1 MLASK
6 SHLYTFWMSLQ
17 LETLIS
23 FRCERKVGLKILPKM
38 ILVTG
43 AAGFV
48 GSHLVDRLLAE
59 GHRVKGID
67 DLSSGKLDNL
77 PCGFDLYKMDIRD
90 SKVRQVVAEI
100 KPDLIFHL
108 AAQISV
114 AASVRDPQFDA
125 DVNVGG
131 SLNILE
137 GARNII
143 GKRVKLIYVTSGGTV
158 YGAPERVPVDESIP
172 PLPLSPYGASKLA
185 VETYLPIY
193 EKLSGLSY
201 TILRLSNVY
210 GPRQDPHGEAGVVA
224 IFTQAMLEGHSP
236 NVFGDGNDERD
247 YVFVGDVIEAIKI
260 ASESERSGPF
270 NIGTGI
276 GTSTNKIFEILA
288 RHCGF
293 SNTPIH
299 LPRRPGDIGRISL
312 DIRRAHAQLGW
323 LPKTLLEDGLRS
335 TVEWFKSETVNS

>member
-1 MLASK
+1 
-6 SHLYTFWMSLQ
+6 
-17 LETLIS
+17 
-23 FRCERKVGLKILPKM
+23 M

-43 AAGFV
+43 AAGFI
-48 GSHLVDRLLAE
+48 GSHLVDRLLLE

-77 PCGFDLYKMDIRD
+77 PLGFDLHKMDIRD
-90 SKVRQVVAEI
+90 PQVRQVVAEI
-100 KPDLIFHL
+100 NPDLIFHL

-114 AASVRDPQFDA
+114 AVSVREPQFDA

-131 SLNILE
+131 ALNILE
-137 GARNII
+137 SARTIT
-143 GKRVKLIYVTSGGTV
+143 GKPTKLIYVTSGGTV
-158 YGAPERVPVDESIP
+158 YGAPKRIPVDESITP
-172 PLPLSPYGASKLA
+172 HPLSPYGASKLT

-193 EKLSGLSY
+193 EKLFGLTH

-224 IFTQAMLEGHSP
+224 IFTQALLEGRSP
-236 NVFGDGNDERD
+236 NIFGDGNDQRD
-247 YVFVGDVIEAIKI
+247 YVFVGDVIDAII
-260 ASESERSGPF
+260 VASESDRSGPF

-293 SNTPIH
+293 VNTPIH
-299 LPRRPGDIGRISL
+299 GSRRPGDIGRISL
-312 DIRRAHAQLGW
+312 DIRRAREELGW
-323 LPKTLLEDGLRS
+323 VPKILLEDGLRT
-335 TVEWFKSETVNS
+335 TVEWFEAESENR